1 MLQNSKTRVER
12 LSTMKIKLLIML
24 LFINLLQARNE
35 CKSDMLICVDKVCIS
50 GTDESS
56 VEKVEFTTIT
66 TTDRTY
72 TIKHEN
78 LWMGAFKE
86 YTILSHL
93 QNKIQFLLLYEG
105 NPYVGI
111 IFELRKKDGKYSV
124 SSLSE
129 IDISKNIAHICSYA
143 IKDDKDMIDFT
154 LKNRKKNFIAKGCH
168 EEKNFRL
175 EEKHIPKV
183 VKQRVRD
190 KI

>member
-1 MLQNSKTRVER
+1 MLRNRKTKVER
-12 LSTMKIKLLIML
+12 ASTMKIKILIML
-24 LFINLLQARNE
+24 LFINLLQAENG
-35 CKSDMLICVDKVCIS
+35 CNSDMSICVDKVCIT

-56 VEKVEFTTIT
+56 VKKVEFTKIT

-93 QNKIQFLLLYEG
+93 QNKIQFLLLYDG

-111 IFELRKKDGKYSV
+111 IFELRKKDGKYSM

-129 IDISKNIAHICSYA
+129 IDISKNIAHICNYA
-143 IKDDKDMIDFT
+143 IKEDNNTIDFT
-154 LKNRKKNFIAKGCH
+154 LKNRKKNFIFKGCRD
-168 EEKNFRL
+168 EKEFKL
-175 EEKHIPKV
+175 EGK
-183 VKQRVRD
+183 
-190 KI
+190 